1 MKITALSLL
10 ALTAG
15 VSAGGPSLS
24 ISVQDGSYG
33 GLDGLDPSLSW
44 SSSSSSGDVEL
55 EYGVDMKASS
65 LNIASLPKKVW
76 GKASLDLGGWAT
88 SVRADADASDLG
100 NADLTID
107 SVNGDTSLKMFASAG
122 GGFKVSSIEATKTF
136 DSDGASVSVNPRY
149 NLETE
154 EADVVIGYDAGDTSV
169 ELTASADSQSVV
181 IGHSM
186 GDTSLSL
193 TASADAQSLTLSQ
206 KIDDDNTVSPTFGS
220 DGSMSL
226 AWERSLGD
234 GNSLTTTLKP
244 NESVDM
250 EWKDAA
256 WTANI
261 NLGLDGA
268 SVSGANVSVKRDVN
282 F

>member
-1 MKITALSLL
+1 MKFTALSLL

-15 VSAGGPSLS
+15 VSAGSPSLS
-24 ISVQDGSYG
+24 ISVQDGTYG

-44 SSSSSSGDVEL
+44 SSSSSSGDVDL

-107 SVNGDTSLKMFASAG
+107 SVNGDTSLKMFASAAG
-122 GGFKVSSIEATKTF
+122 VSSVEASKTF

-193 TASADAQSLTLSQ
+193 TASVDAQSLTLSQ
-206 KIDDDNTVSPTFGS
+206 KVDDDNTVSPTFGS
-220 DGSMSL
+220 DGSMSV

-234 GNSLTTTLKP
+234 GNSLTTTLTP

>member
-1 MKITALSLL
+1 MKFTALSLL

-15 VSAGGPSLS
+15 VSAGSPSLS
-24 ISVQDGSYG
+24 ISVQDGTYG

-44 SSSSSSGDVEL
+44 SSSSSSGDVDL

-107 SVNGDTSLKMFASAG
+107 SVNGDTSLKMFASAAG
-122 GGFKVSSIEATKTF
+122 VSSVEATKTF

-206 KIDDDNTVSPTFGS
+206 KVGDDNTVSPTFGS
-220 DGSMSL
+220 DGSMSV

-234 GNSLTTTLKP
+234 GNSLTTTLTP

>member
-1 MKITALSLL
+1 MKFTALSLL

-15 VSAGGPSLS
+15 VSAGSPSLS
-24 ISVQDGSYG
+24 ISVQDGTYG

-44 SSSSSSGDVEL
+44 SSSSSSGDVDL

-107 SVNGDTSLKMFASAG
+107 SVNGDTSLKMFASAAG
-122 GGFKVSSIEATKTF
+122 VSSVEATKTF

-220 DGSMSL
+220 DGSMSV

-234 GNSLTTTLKP
+234 GNSLTTTLTP

>member
-1 MKITALSLL
+1 MKFTALSLL

-15 VSAGGPSLS
+15 VSAGSPSLS

-44 SSSSSSGDVEL
+44 SSSSSSGDVDL

-107 SVNGDTSLKMFASAG
+107 SVNGDTSLKMFASAAG
-122 GGFKVSSIEATKTF
+122 VSSVEATKTF

-181 IGHSM
+181 IGHSIA
-186 GDTSLSL
+186 DTSLSL

-206 KIDDDNTVSPTFGS
+206 KIDGDNTVSPTFGS
-220 DGSMSL
+220 DGSMSV

-234 GNSLTTTLKP
+234 GNSLTTTLTP

>member
-1 MKITALSLL
+1 MKFTALSLL

-15 VSAGGPSLS
+15 VSAGSPSLS
-24 ISVQDGSYG
+24 ISVQDGTYG

-44 SSSSSSGDVEL
+44 SSSSSSGDVDL

-107 SVNGDTSLKMFASAG
+107 SVNGDTSLKMFASAAG
-122 GGFKVSSIEATKTF
+122 VSSVEATKTF

-206 KIDDDNTVSPTFGS
+206 KVDDDNTVSPTFGS
-220 DGSMSL
+220 DGSMSV

-234 GNSLTTTLKP
+234 GNSLTTTLTP

>member
-1 MKITALSLL
+1 MKFTALSLL

-15 VSAGGPSLS
+15 VSAGSPSLS

-107 SVNGDTSLKMFASAG
+107 SVNGDTSLKMFASAAG
-122 GGFKVSSIEATKTF
+122 VRGIEATKTF

-206 KIDDDNTVSPTFGS
+206 KIDDANTVSPTFGS
-220 DGSMSL
+220 DGSMSV

-234 GNSLTTTLKP
+234 GNSLTTTLTP

>member
-1 MKITALSLL
+1 MKFTALSLL

-15 VSAGGPSLS
+15 VSAGSPSLS
-24 ISVQDGSYG
+24 ISVQDGTYG

-44 SSSSSSGDVEL
+44 SSSSSSGDVDL

-107 SVNGDTSLKMFASAG
+107 SVNGDTSLKMFASAAG
-122 GGFKVSSIEATKTF
+122 VSSVEASKTF

-220 DGSMSL
+220 DGSMSV

-234 GNSLTTTLKP
+234 GNSLTTTLTP